1 MQYIQ
6 KNTNIPPYDPM
17 PRFLREISLKKSVS
31 AAKELY
37 AFLLGRAMLSKSND
51 WIDEDGN
58 VYIKCTVEHM
68 AQEMGKTPQTIA
80 TALNSLEEVDLIER
94 RSAEK
99 GRANIIYVKV
109 KESLPYDSVSSNNL
123 DNNTKEN
130 LSNNIKKPLGVSSR
144 KLDTNKIDINN
155 NTEKININKKQ
166 RMTI

>member
-17 PRFLREISLKKSVS
+17 PRFLREITFKKSAS
-31 AAKELY
+31 TAKELY
-37 AFLLGRAMLSKSND
+37 AFLLGRTFLSKCND

-68 AQEMGKTPQTIA
+68 AQELGKTPQTIS
-80 TALNSLEEVDLIER
+80 TALNSLEEVGLIER
-94 RSAEK
+94 KPSEK

-109 KESLPYDSVSSNNL
+109 KESLQYDSVSSNNL

-130 LSNNIKKPLGVSSR
+130 LSNNIKKPLGESSR
-144 KLDTNKIDINN
+144 KLDTNKININN
-155 NTEKININKKQ
+155 NNEKININKKQ